1 MLTNT
6 KYWENTYK
14 VILKELQPFLTLS
27 YLIAIG
33 IGMIF
38 TYHKYSTFGINIFEY
53 ADVFDFLIAPF
64 SDLKILIYT
73 VLSLTITYLILKFD
87 LIAERKYPTVYSKS
101 VFGLNKKNWYNYV
114 RYPSF
119 GLIFLLYLSI
129 SADTYGKISK
139 KQILEQHPIEVI
151 FSDSQRQTGKVIGK
165 TKEVLF
171 LAEGNSVN
179 AIPIA
184 AFVKMIEVK
193 R

>member
-73 VLSLTITYLILKFD
+73 VFSLTITYLILKFD

-101 VFGLNKKNWYNYV
+101 VFGLNKKKLV
-114 RYPSF
+114 
-119 GLIFLLYLSI
+119 
-129 SADTYGKISK
+129 
-139 KQILEQHPIEVI
+139 
-151 FSDSQRQTGKVIGK
+151 
-165 TKEVLF
+165 
-171 LAEGNSVN
+171 
-179 AIPIA
+179 
-184 AFVKMIEVK
+184 
-193 R
+193 